1 MSSNG
6 LTYLNN
12 SLDGNVVLF
21 SPSFQLRFGFVDFFC
36 MSAILLLLL
45 AVELLLLLA
54 VEWSVV
60 VVVVVG
66 VVRVVVGMEACT
78 INGNGST
85 AVGRMMNV
93 VRMQKYMRRLLL

>member
-12 SLDGNVVLF
+12 SLDGNVVLY
-21 SPSFQLRFGFVDFFC
+21 SPSFQLRFGFDIFC
-36 MSAILLLLL
+36 ISAILLLL
-45 AVELLLLLA
+45 AA

-66 VVRVVVGMEACT
+66 VVRVVVGIEACT
-78 INGNGST
+78 INGNGRT

-93 VRMQKYMRRLLL
+93 RMQKYTRRLLLL

>member
-12 SLDGNVVLF
+12 SLDGNVVLY
-21 SPSFQLRFGFVDFFC
+21 SPSFQLRFGFDFFC
-36 MSAILLLLL
+36 MSAI
-45 AVELLLLLA
+45 LLLLA

-60 VVVVVG
+60 VVVVG
-66 VVRVVVGMEACT
+66 VVRVVVGIEACT
-78 INGNGST
+78 INGNGRT
-85 AVGRMMNV
+85 AVGSMMK

>member
-12 SLDGNVVLF
+12 SLDGNVVLH
-21 SPSFQLRFGFVDFFC
+21 SPSFQLPFGFNFFFF
-36 MSAILLLLL
+36 MS
-45 AVELLLLLA
+45 VTLLLLLA

-78 INGNGST
+78 INGNGRT
-85 AVGRMMNV
+85 AVGRMMN
-93 VRMQKYMRRLLL
+93 VRMQKYMRRLLLL